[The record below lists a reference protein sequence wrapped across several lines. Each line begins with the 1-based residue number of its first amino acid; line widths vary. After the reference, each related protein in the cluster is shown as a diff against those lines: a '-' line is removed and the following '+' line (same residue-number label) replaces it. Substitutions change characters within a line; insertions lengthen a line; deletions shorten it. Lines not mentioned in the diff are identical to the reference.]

1 VAFIAS
7 GYFANVLVRRE
18 SLKVFLNMRKGEL
31 NDPLSKA
38 RDVSMIRHWGN
49 RDYEISVDTDT
60 DLDYVMYLI
69 KQSYEKNKA

>member
-38 RDVSMIRHWGN
+38 RDVSMIRHWAT
-49 RDYEISVDTDT
+49 EIMR
-60 DLDYVMYLI
+60 LALI
-69 KQSYEKNKA
+69 LILIWIT